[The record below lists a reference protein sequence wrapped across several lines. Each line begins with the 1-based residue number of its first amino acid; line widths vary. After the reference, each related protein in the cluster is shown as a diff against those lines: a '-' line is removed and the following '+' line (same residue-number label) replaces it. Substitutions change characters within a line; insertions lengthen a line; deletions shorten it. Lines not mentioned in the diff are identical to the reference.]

1 MNIPVTFKPLGN
13 RVLIDIHELPKESVG
28 GILLPDSQY
37 FKGQTQKGTVRA
49 IGSKAIGKLNIG
61 DVVVFEAVYGR
72 ETTKED
78 KQRIID
84 VGALLAVESSVE

>member
-13 RVLIDIHELPKESVG
+13 RVLIDIHELPKESKG

-37 FKGQTQKGTVRA
+37 FKGQTQKGTVVA
-49 IGSKAIGKLNIG
+49 KGPKVGDKLQVG
-61 DVVVFEAVYGR
+61 DVVVFESVYGR

-84 VGALLAVESSVE
+84 VGALLAVESPV